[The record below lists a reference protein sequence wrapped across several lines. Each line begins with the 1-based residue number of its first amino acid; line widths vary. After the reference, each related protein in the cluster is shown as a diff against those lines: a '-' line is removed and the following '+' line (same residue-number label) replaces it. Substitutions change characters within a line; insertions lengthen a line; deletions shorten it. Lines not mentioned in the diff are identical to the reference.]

1 MRDERGF
8 VDNVRLHPGTIIN
21 PIRAAASPGNGVV
34 SILGYNA
41 GSYFAANEID
51 TPYTLVTG
59 VPYWRGYPWTH
70 YGPTVS
76 LMI

>member
-1 MRDERGF
+1 
-8 VDNVRLHPGTIIN
+8 
-21 PIRAAASPGNGVV
+21 VV